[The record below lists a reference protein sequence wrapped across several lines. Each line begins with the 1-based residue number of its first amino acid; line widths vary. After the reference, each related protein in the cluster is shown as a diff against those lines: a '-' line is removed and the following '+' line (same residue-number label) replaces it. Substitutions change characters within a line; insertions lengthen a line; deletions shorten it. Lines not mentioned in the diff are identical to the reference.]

1 MALTEPTWSRAR
13 RISVRSLL
21 KCALA
26 LTLLIATAS
35 CAVNDQAAATT
46 PEPSAPTATP
56 TASELPKK
64 LTCPSGRSVATD
76 GGLLMAGAELNGTE
90 TAAEAVKAWMTSQ
103 GGTDYVLTG
112 DASGAWV
119 LRADGTAQA
128 KVNLLL
134 SDGWLVHGYE
144 ACA

>member
-1 MALTEPTWSRAR
+1 
-13 RISVRSLL
+13 
-21 KCALA
+21 
-26 LTLLIATAS
+26 
-35 CAVNDQAAATT
+35 
-46 PEPSAPTATP
+46 
-56 TASELPKK
+56 
-64 LTCPSGRSVATD
+64 
-76 GGLLMAGAELNGTE
+76 
-90 TAAEAVKAWMTSQ
+90 MTSQ